1 MRILFVEDDAAIAAG
16 LTYSLQREGY
26 EVAMA
31 ASVRQAL
38 HHLETSDCDLGII
51 DLGLPDGSGFTI
63 CRQMKQMGRPVIF
76 LSAVDDETTVVQGLD
91 LGGDDYV
98 TKPFR
103 LQELLSRIRSV
114 IRRYEPGS
122 HSIVQIDDLTIDQK
136 QAKVFRDQ
144 QEIFL
149 SAMEYQL
156 LMVFV
161 HHPGQTLS
169 RTQLLDALWDHKG
182 QYVEDNTLSV
192 TIRRL
197 REKIERD
204 PQTPRILM
212 TVRGL
217 GYRMEV
223 DHES

>member
-1 MRILFVEDDAAIAAG
+1 
-16 LTYSLQREGY
+16 
-26 EVAMA
+26 MA

-63 CRQMKQMGRPVIF
+63 CRRMKQMGRPVIF
-76 LSAVDDETTVVQGLD
+76 LSAVDDETTVDQGLD

-136 QAKVFRDQ
+136 QAKVFRDHHDQ
-144 QEIFL
+144 NRAIVRFL
-149 SAMEYQL
+149 TKALILISAELVLVQAPAL
-156 LMVFV
+156 LF
-161 HHPGQTLS
+161 
-169 RTQLLDALWDHKG
+169 
-182 QYVEDNTLSV
+182 
-192 TIRRL
+192 
-197 REKIERD
+197 
-204 PQTPRILM
+204 
-212 TVRGL
+212 
-217 GYRMEV
+217 
-223 DHES
+223 

>member
-26 EVAMA
+26 KVVMA

-63 CRQMKQMGRPVIF
+63 CRRMKQMGRPVIF

-98 TKPFR
+98 TN
-103 LQELLSRIRSV
+103 
-114 IRRYEPGS
+114 
-122 HSIVQIDDLTIDQK
+122 
-136 QAKVFRDQ
+136 
-144 QEIFL
+144 
-149 SAMEYQL
+149 
-156 LMVFV
+156 
-161 HHPGQTLS
+161 PGQTLS